1 MTQMKAQVQRALNNI
16 RPYLQA
22 DNGDIELIDITEDG
36 IVTVKF
42 LGACKTCPLSA
53 MTLRAGVERTIMKE
67 VPSVKRIEAT
77 S

>member
-1 MTQMKAQVQRALNNI
+1 MKAQVQRALNNI

>member
-1 MTQMKAQVQRALNNI
+1 MNQMKTQVQRALNNI

-42 LGACKTCPLSA
+42 LGACKTCPLSV